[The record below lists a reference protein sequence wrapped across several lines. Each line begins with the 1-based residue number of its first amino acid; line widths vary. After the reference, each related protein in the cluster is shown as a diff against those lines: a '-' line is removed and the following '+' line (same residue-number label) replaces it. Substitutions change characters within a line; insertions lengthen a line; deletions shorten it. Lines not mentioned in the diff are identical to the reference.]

1 MNGRA
6 VLLAGSLGLAGS
18 AILQTLL
25 ANATPR
31 IAAEFA
37 DPAAYTWVSA
47 TYLIASAATL
57 PVFAQLADR
66 VGCRRVFLLGHACF
80 ALGAV
85 GVAAAPTLSLFLVAR
100 VVQGV
105 GAGAV
110 APAALASIGLAYT
123 ADERNRAMGQIAVV
137 QVVANVIGP
146 LLGGWF
152 IDGPGWRYG
161 ALVPVPLSLAA
172 LALIRHVPTRPTAP
186 RWWRLSLG
194 EQGRLLRGR
203 VRRHVILGA
212 IAGAVGL
219 GTITYAPIA
228 LQDVQGLSA
237 TATGWLLLALLVAM
251 GVGSGA
257 ASRLAAARAVR
268 PAGWALALVGA
279 PLVAV
284 PVPEV
289 TTLGLALVGL
299 GLGVITPLVLVDAQ
313 RAAPPEHLAQAG
325 GLAQLGR
332 TAGAA
337 SAIPTLGLTIGL
349 GAPLPTAIPVIF
361 GAITAICAVGFALNW
376 RHS

>member
-1 MNGRA
+1 MSGRA
-6 VLLAGSLGLAGS
+6 VLLAASLGLAGS
-18 AILQTLL
+18 AILQTIL

-31 IAAEFA
+31 IAADFA

-47 TYLIASAATL
+47 SYLIASAATL
-57 PVFAQLADR
+57 PIFAQLTDR

-85 GVAAAPTLSLFLVAR
+85 GVAAAPSLPLFLAAR
-100 VVQGV
+100 VIQGI

-110 APAALASIGLAYT
+110 GPAALAMIGVTYT
-123 ADERNRAMGQIAVV
+123 ADVRNRAMGQIAVV

-152 IDGPGWRYG
+152 IDGPGWRLG
-161 ALVPVPLSLAA
+161 VLAPVPLSLVA
-172 LALIRHVPTRPTAP
+172 LSLIRHVPTRTAAP

-194 EQGRLLRGR
+194 EQGDLLRGPLR
-203 VRRHVILGA
+203 KHVSLSG

-219 GTITYAPIA
+219 STITYAPIA

-237 TATGWLLLALLVAM
+237 TATGWMLLAMLVAM
-251 GVGSGA
+251 GMGSGA
-257 ASRLAAARAVR
+257 ASRLAATRAVR

-284 PVPEV
+284 PMPGV
-289 TTLGLALVGL
+289 TALGLALVGL
-299 GLGVITPLVLVDAQ
+299 GLGLITPLVLVDAQ

-337 SAIPTLGLTIGL
+337 SAVPALGLTIGL
-349 GAPLPTAIPVIF
+349 GTPLPRAIPVIF
-361 GAITAICAVGFALNW
+361 GAIAAICAVGLVLN
-376 RHS
+376 RRES